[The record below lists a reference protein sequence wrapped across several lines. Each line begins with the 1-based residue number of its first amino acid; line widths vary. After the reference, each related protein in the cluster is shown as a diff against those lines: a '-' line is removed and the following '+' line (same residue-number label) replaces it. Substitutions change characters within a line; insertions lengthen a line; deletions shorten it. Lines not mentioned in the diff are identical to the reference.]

1 MELEEADC
9 LVLWCLKQPGY
20 FLSSDCSLLM
30 FKHKVNTRL
39 MDVTE
44 HKRAA
49 YDTQEPRM
57 TIYVMATYV
66 TFQIHF
72 SVFYFITSPMLMY

>member
-1 MELEEADC
+1 MSFSMELEEADC

-30 FKHKVNTRL
+30 FKHKVDTPL

-49 YDTQEPRM
+49 YDMQ
-57 TIYVMATYV
+57 
-66 TFQIHF
+66 
-72 SVFYFITSPMLMY
+72 